1 MNKARPPLERHS
13 VYATRGP
20 FVDVTIDFVTGFRE
34 SNGFNKICVIV
45 CSFTQYIVAYG
56 CVDETAATA
65 AHCLEVF
72 SSSFRT
78 PRFLRSDQ
86 GPAFTSEVIDLYCRT
101 RHIQQQLT
109 VPHTPTS
116 HGIVE
121 RAIQEVIRHLRSLC
135 SSLEDIQRDQWSG
148 YLHLVTGIMNQTCHY
163 STGIP
168 PAVFAFGSSTF
179 DSSQAIADLLPAD
192 FKDADSHGKEHDD
205 HDNLLRSLWKS
216 ST

>member
-1 MNKARPPLERHS
+1 M
-13 VYATRGP
+13 
-20 FVDVTIDFVTGFRE
+20 
-34 SNGFNKICVIV
+34 
-45 CSFTQYIVAYG
+45 
-56 CVDETAATA
+56 
-65 AHCLEVF
+65 
-72 SSSFRT
+72 
-78 PRFLRSDQ
+78 
-86 GPAFTSEVIDLYCRT
+86 IDLYCRA
-101 RHIQQQLT
+101 RRIQQRLT